1 MDEEGM
7 HEYEKSHI
15 KKLQEQRMAMQKKTF
30 TNWMNNIYR
39 ENDSIPITDIYT
51 ELKDGLYL
59 LRLLEFISGE
69 QLPKPAKGKMRV
81 HFLENNSKA
90 LTFLKSKVPVK
101 LIGPENIVDGDRT
114 LILGLI
120 WIIILRFQISSIT
133 LDKDEFGASASKA
146 SAKEALL
153 IWCQIK
159 TAPYSNVDVQ
169 DFSSSWRDGLAF
181 NALIHAHRPDLID
194 YHHLKSTQP
203 LHNLNNAFNVAD
215 TKLGISKLLDAEDVV
230 IPHPDERSIMTYV
243 SLYYHY
249 FSKMKQ
255 GQTVQK
261 RIGNIMSLVLELE
274 NLKSQYETMV
284 TDLLRWIQQKVL
296 EMNDRHFPDAIDGM
310 LQLLANFKTY
320 RTVEKPAKYQEKGLI
335 EAQFFNIRTKLQA
348 NNLRPYF
355 PPDGRS
361 LSDIEKYWKVLEKAE
376 YEREKAL
383 QKELLRLERLEQ
395 LAQMFQKKAFLRES
409 YLHEMREVIERQD
422 FKPNNI
428 TQVEAAT
435 KKLEAIEADVL
446 PREQRFR
453 SLAEICAVLEKE
465 NYHNKAVIITKQ
477 QELSRGWNALLHL
490 LKAHKQLL
498 EDKQQT
504 LVLLRDIDSVVEELR
519 AMQDLISSKEL
530 GKQLPEV
537 DYFLQEHNLI
547 ESQIMSYGESVRLIL
562 ARAECIPKS
571 EKGNVDVLQTKVKNL
586 HQLYQNLVSLS
597 KSRRLRLEELLKLY
611 QFFQDC
617 GEEEAWIREKWQ
629 ALSLADPGRDIGHI
643 NSSIAKQE
651 ALEAEIFS
659 HQSIL
664 SKVVRNGKELCQLAY
679 TDQAAIQKM
688 IDSIQKQW
696 LELQDE
702 VKRRKLRLEV
712 AALIKQYFADANE
725 AESWLKEHLPLIT
738 SEDFGKDESSAEAI
752 LQRHLRLEKE
762 ISAYSMEVRRLG
774 DQAQKV
780 AGKAHLIQEKKTG
793 NVITQERSR
802 PQKRGYV
809 ALMPPETEDSKQ
821 DPQMSPDNIRGVQE
835 EIEASYEN
843 LQQLAKKRKKALEE
857 MVRLYQFYSACGE
870 FQSWM
875 DDKETIFQTFQPNP
889 ENVEVMQQKYENFL
903 TDLAAGKARLGE
915 INNMANELV
924 KIAPDMKSQIL
935 DHLKAIS
942 KSWNRL
948 EVLKEEKGAELI
960 GLADVKTFLQ
970 NCQNMETLMQEKRK
984 ELESSEPSG
993 NLESEE
999 RQWKAHERDIDV
1011 LERKIAYLKSMEESM
1026 RHTNPQES
1034 LAIRKQIEQ
1043 MEKLLGQ
1050 LKEEAQAKKD
1060 KLQKDK
1066 DQKTFLQDS
1075 HRQMLWIQ
1083 DIKEKLTSEEM
1094 GTDVTSAEQLLRDH
1108 RYLLKEIDG
1117 QRDRIIELQQMG
1129 KNVLDSSNSPEVRDS
1144 LVSLIQGYN
1153 DLSDLWVERTEK
1165 LEQGLELQQFL
1176 READSINAAI
1186 SSHEAFLRVNDLGD
1200 QLDTVQILLN
1210 RHKQFEKVLAALN
1223 SRVTSLRK
1231 NGESLVAKNHFAN
1244 ALIKQRVSDTQ
1255 NRYDDLD
1262 KKSEE
1267 RQKQLLNSL
1276 RLQEFNRDATE
1287 LLVWMDE
1294 KYKIALDESY
1304 RDPSNILRKLKWH
1317 ETAEREMDANQV
1329 RFEDLVKVGQQ
1340 LLRENHYEKKSIELK
1355 MLEVTKKWQDLKKKM
1370 ADRGDKLR
1378 QAGQQEQLMELLQD
1392 AKEKI
1397 EKIEKVLQSP
1407 QSGHDLRTSRDLLK
1421 EHRQLENESRELA
1434 DKMNSIVSRA
1444 QKMATNH
1451 FNSQGIMDETMKY
1464 LRRFESLQDPLSK
1477 RGEFLQAKVD
1487 QYEFYHYCDL
1497 ELTWINEKM
1506 PVASSTHFGKS
1517 LDAALSML
1525 QKHKELQA
1533 EVNAHKQQLRRV
1545 LEIGNSLIAS
1555 NHPESR
1561 NISDKNKKLQDVWSE
1576 LEQACEKRM
1585 RSLQDSV
1592 SFQKFLLDVS
1602 DMESWIG
1609 EKIPLANSKDYG
1621 KEESATQKMM
1631 KKHKDLQQEIELYQ
1645 DLASTLGSS
1654 GQNLPS
1660 YGYDEVDAPVQ
1671 KIRSQMKDL
1680 KDCASVRWG
1689 KLEEALALHE
1699 YIRESGD
1706 LQEWINQQR
1715 QVASSEDY
1723 GNDYEHVLQ
1732 LQAKFDTFQHQMETA
1747 GQRMAG
1753 CQQLA
1758 DSLLNRG
1765 HSDSMQIVQKQK
1777 ELRASWEEL
1786 QQLTKQRGKR
1796 LQDAEAVHKCF
1807 WDLKEALSHIEE
1819 KSQSIPDDI
1828 AKDLS
1833 GVQSQL
1839 RKHEALEHE
1848 LSGNEQQLQELV
1860 DAADGALSRCSG
1872 EQNLTLQQIQ
1882 NEVVEK
1888 WELMKTKVEKRRT
1901 DLEQACRL
1909 YLFLAAVR
1917 DYFSWAAEITRE
1929 MNVEETI
1936 RGVLASSERLNAHQD
1951 LKQNMDAHQ
1960 EKYNKTVAIGQS
1972 LLQEGKIPEEQLR
1985 EKLQALVEENKKLYL
2000 HWEMKRKLLEQ
2011 VHQEQVFY
2019 RDIDNVEKILNAQEV
2034 TLKSSDLGASAGETE
2049 QLIKKH
2055 EAFAKLLSSQDE
2067 KVTSL
2072 QDQASKLLEDNKRLE
2087 TRQVQ
2092 YKLNVVIERRNKV
2105 KALSQARQQGLTT
2118 ALLLALFNQNLTEAQ
2133 YWINERMQM
2142 LDDDTQQGSTDI
2154 QSKLKLLQKH
2164 QVFEAEIL
2172 AHEKTIQDATEMGM
2186 SLVSQQHPKSADI
2199 RQKNQTLLEEWEKL
2213 KKAVAARG
2221 KMLEDKRDLLEFL
2234 QKVDQVEA
2242 WIRDK
2247 EVMINVGDVGKDYEH
2262 CLQLTKKLNEF
2273 RGAASGEVTVDDAHI
2288 KAINALASKLERQNV
2303 EEIKTVHQRKK
2314 QLNDKWNSFHGD
2326 LKKYRMAL
2334 KAALEIHAFIREID
2348 NINERMSEKSSL
2360 MQALDYG
2367 KDVESVANLI
2377 RRHEETIRD
2386 INVIQSQK
2394 ESLHQEANRLSRRNS
2409 SMSERLTSKEKEM
2422 TDNWQKLQ
2430 LQANQRKEKLDAS
2443 YHLQRFNAD
2452 IREIMNWMQKLQ
2464 ALIDGAGLPKIM
2476 GDVEARI
2483 EEHQERKSEIE
2494 ARTERFNSVKS
2505 SGQKLCNLGHYAA
2518 DEIRLVLSHAEEA
2531 WDLLIQSW
2539 REQNIKLR
2547 QARDLQTFISIV
2559 DQNESWLNSKEAFL
2573 ANEDLGDS
2581 VTSVE
2586 SLQNKHEKF
2595 QKAVDAQMGKIDEME
2610 AFAKQLID
2618 NQHYDSENMAYKCQA
2633 VLERKKKLLNLS
2645 EARKKKLEE
2654 SRQLQKFL
2662 KSSYEVGAWMLE
2674 KNSIAMDDSWR
2685 DPSNLQTKLQK
2696 HQTFEAEIKAN
2707 RNRLDSIKADGEK
2720 MLQCNHYASD
2730 IIQTRLDEM
2739 EELWVEVLE
2748 KCTEKANK
2756 LQAAYKALQFQ
2767 RSLEDIEKWLD
2778 QVEARLD
2785 AANKG
2790 KELMTLENLGEL
2802 EENITSHRERLQG
2815 LADKTREFRQEGH
2828 FLADEI
2834 EDRVRI
2840 LVHRYKSLN
2849 EPLQECRAAIE
2860 GMKLLDQFFR
2870 DIDDELAW
2878 IEEKMP
2884 LASSKECGQSLTTA
2898 QALLEKHQNLEN
2910 EISSREALTKA
2921 VMGTGRKLVRG
2932 NHFASHEIDNRLRQ
2946 LEMAAETLKAEAERR
2961 RKRLTQAC
2969 EAQQFLTELLEAE
2982 VWMAERGIII
2992 KSSDSGKNEES
3003 TQALVRKL
3011 DTTIRDLEGF
3021 SPRINK
3027 LKETGKSLESDNE
3040 NPESSAVIPKL
3051 QSVLREYHSLL
3062 EKAELRRGQLQ
3073 QQYQLFQYL
3082 KEADT
3087 VEAWLLS
3094 KKTTAESDDF
3104 GQDLEGFKLLAK
3116 QFENFVKEVETLGKS
3131 KVWSLNEL
3139 ASGLLKESH
3148 GQAEGIKKKAEEV
3161 NRTWDALCQSIENR
3175 AKILTKAQQVHQ
3187 FDHEV
3192 DELLC
3197 WIQEKEVTVN
3207 NDDYGYDLM
3216 GVQTLLSQHEGFER
3230 DLAAIKK
3237 EMEQVIKQG
3246 QSVSQLHPPVQKK
3259 VAERM
3264 EDVAMSWGS
3273 LITKSQERK
3282 EKLTQAE
3289 QVQMYFSECG
3299 ELIVWAREIHALMIS
3314 EELTSDLAGAEQLIK
3329 RHEEYKREIDR
3340 HWGKYEELQRM
3351 GKSLL
3356 EKKHF
3361 MSFEI
3366 EEKIH
3371 ELSELMGL
3379 VSDTWK
3385 RRKEIYDENLEIQ
3398 LLWRDLEQADGWLN
3412 TKEPYVLDS
3421 NYGDSIPHVEDL
3433 IKKQEEFEKMLA
3445 AQGEKF
3451 EMLKRKT
3458 KREQNLSKQP
3468 EFNEKEPKKPESFIR
3483 VPSLKR
3489 KPSADRRGFPQ
3500 KLGSTRGLSSRPA
3513 AESVSATQQNPSDNL
3528 DGKSNTTKT
3537 EPKTS
3542 SVPNL
3547 LDLQIPTLE
3556 NPITFPVSQPIGS
3569 SYQQPL
3575 SPVQSYQSYKVP
3587 ITEEILSH
3595 SPLITLEDTKYQPK
3609 EKSLLNPTDAFTSH
3623 NFALSSEKTQSGV
3636 VEEKPTVGLGD
3647 KLPKVPVLFDL
3658 IPETTTITALEVKAQ
3673 YSLPEVKPQYAVQEV
3688 KPQYTIPEVK
3698 PQYTIPEVKP
3708 QYTIPEVKPQY
3719 TIPEVKP
3726 QYTIPEVKP
3735 QYTIPEVNPQ
3745 YTIPEVKPQYTIPE
3759 VKPQYTIPEVKLQY
3773 TIPEM
3778 KPQYTIPEVK
3788 PQYTIPEVKPQ
3799 YTIPEMKPQYTI
3811 PEVKPQYT
3819 IPEVKP
3825 QYTIPEVKPQYTIP
3839 EVKPQYT
3846 IPEVKPQYTIP
3857 EVKPQY
3863 TIPEVKPQYTIPE
3876 VKPQYTIPEVKLQ
3889 YKIPE
3894 VKPQYTIP
3902 EVKPQYSQPDM
3913 KPQYTI
3919 PEVKPQYTVSEV
3931 KPQYTMQEVK
3941 PQYSLPEVKPQD
3953 MIPEVK
3959 PQYTIPEVKPQ
3970 DSLPEVK
3977 PEYTIPEVKL
3987 QYSLPEVKPQYT
3999 MPETKPQYSLPE
4011 EKPQYTI
4018 LEMKSQYSL
4027 SDVKPQY
4034 TVQEVNTQYNLP
4046 EIKPQYSLLEVN
4058 LPTTPS
4064 EVKPLFTVPEVNP
4077 PNTLPEVKTQ
4087 YNLIEVKPQYSL
4099 PEVKPQ
4105 SLLELNLDFP
4115 SGPSKLLDLP
4125 TPPSPSPSFDRI
4137 INGFMETKQ
4146 TLLPGGKENPA
4157 NYWNSYFVTM
4167 RGKIMS
4173 FYKGKKDE
4181 TKMSLSLKG
4190 RHLLTR
4196 QSETFLGHYPLS
4208 QRAMAIQFL
4217 QTESISLQRR
4227 QTFTLQDWLRQ
4238 TMVKRS
4244 QKRAFSRSSSGS
4256 KVDHKWTNIPK
4267 LWVILSPAFMNA
4279 DEAETWGWEHL

>member
-7 HEYEKSHI
+7 HEYEKGHI

-51 ELKDGLYL
+51 ELNDGLYL

-69 QLPKPAKGKMRV
+69 QLPKPARGRMRV

-90 LTFLKSKVPVK
+90 LSFLKSKVPVK

-133 LDKDEFGASASKA
+133 LDKDEFGASAAKA

-181 NALIHAHRPDLID
+181 NALIHAHRPDFID
-194 YHHLKSTQP
+194 YHNLKSTQP

-261 RIGNIMSLVLELE
+261 RISNIMSLVLELE

-296 EMNDRHFPDAIDGM
+296 EMNDRHFPNAINSM

-335 EAQFFNIRTKLQA
+335 EAHFFNIRTKLQA

-355 PPDGRS
+355 PPDGRF

-383 QKELLRLERLEQ
+383 QKELLRLEGLEH

-409 YLHEMREVIERQD
+409 YLNEMRQVIERQD

-446 PREQRFR
+446 PREQRFK
-453 SLAEICAVLEKE
+453 SLAEMCAVLEKE
-465 NYHNKAVIITKQ
+465 NYHNKAVITTKQ
-477 QELSRGWNALLHL
+477 QELSRGWNALLNL
-490 LKAHKQLL
+490 LKTHKQLL
-498 EDKQQT
+498 EDKQQM
-504 LVLLRDIDSVVEELR
+504 LVLLRDIDTAVEELR

-547 ESQIMSYGESVRLIL
+547 ESQITSYGESVRQIL
-562 ARAECIPKS
+562 ARAECVPKS

-586 HQLYQNLVSLS
+586 YQLYQNLVSLS

-617 GEEEAWIREKWQ
+617 VEEEAWIREKWQ
-629 ALSLADPGRDIGHI
+629 ALSLADPGRDTSHI
-643 NSSIAKQE
+643 NSFIAKQE
-651 ALEAEIFS
+651 ALEAEILS

-679 TDQAAIQKM
+679 TDQTTIQKM

-696 LELQDE
+696 LDLQDE
-702 VKRRKLRLEV
+702 VKRSKLRLEV

-725 AESWLKEHLPLIT
+725 AESWLKEHLPLVT

-774 DQAQKV
+774 DQAQTV
-780 AGKAHLIQEKKTG
+780 AGKAPLIQEKKAG
-793 NVITQERSR
+793 NVMVTQERSR
-802 PQKRGYV
+802 PQKRSYM
-809 ALMPPETEDSKQ
+809 ASMPPENDESKP
-821 DPQMSPDNIRGVQE
+821 DPQMSPDKIRGVQE

-857 MVRLYQFYSACGE
+857 MVRLYQFYSTCGE

-875 DDKETIFQTFQPNP
+875 DDKEKIFQTFQPNP
-889 ENVEVMQQKYENFL
+889 DNVEVMQQKYENFL

-924 KIAPDMKSQIL
+924 KTAPDMKNQIL
-935 DHLKAIS
+935 DHLKAIG
-942 KSWNRL
+942 KSWNHL

-960 GLADVKTFLQ
+960 SLADVKTFLQ
-970 NCQNMETLMQEKRK
+970 NCQNMEFLMQEKRK

-999 RQWKAHERDIDV
+999 RQWKGHERDIDV

-1043 MEKLLGQ
+1043 METLLGQ

-1060 KLQKDK
+1060 KLQDAK

-1094 GTDVTSAEQLLRDH
+1094 GTDVASAEQLLRDH
-1108 RYLLKEIDG
+1108 RYLLKEIEG
-1117 QRDRIIELQQMG
+1117 QRDRIIELQQIG
-1129 KNVLDSSNSPEVRDS
+1129 KNVLGSSNSLEVRDS
-1144 LVSLIQGYN
+1144 LVTLIQGYN
-1153 DLSDLWVERTEK
+1153 DLSDLWVERKQK

-1186 SSHEAFLRVNDLGD
+1186 SSHEAFLRVKDLGD
-1200 QLDTVQILLN
+1200 QLDTVQSLLN

-1255 NRYDDLD
+1255 KRYDDLD
-1262 KKSEE
+1262 RKSEE
-1267 RQKQLLNSL
+1267 RQKQLLDSL

-1304 RDPSNILRKLKWH
+1304 RDPTNILRKLKWH
-1317 ETAEREMDANQV
+1317 EAAEREMDANQV

-1340 LLRENHYEKKSIELK
+1340 LLREDHYEKKSIELK
-1355 MLEVTKKWQDLKKKM
+1355 MLEVTKKWEDLKKKM

-1392 AKEKI
+1392 AKVKI

-1497 ELTWINEKM
+1497 ELTWISEKM

-1525 QKHKELQA
+1525 HKHKELQA

-1545 LEIGNSLIAS
+1545 LEMGNSLIAS
-1555 NHPESR
+1555 GHPESR
-1561 NISDKNKKLQDVWSE
+1561 NISDKNKELQDAWSE

-1585 RSLQDSV
+1585 RGLQDSV
-1592 SFQKFLLDVS
+1592 GFQKFLLDVS

-1609 EKIPLANSKDYG
+1609 EKLPLANSKDYG

-1631 KKHKDLQQEIELYQ
+1631 KKHKDLQQEIDLYQ

-1654 GQNLPS
+1654 GQNMPS
-1660 YGYDEVDAPVQ
+1660 YGCDEVDAPVQ

-1699 YIRESGD
+1699 YVRESGD
-1706 LQEWINQQR
+1706 LQEWIHQQR

-1753 CQQLA
+1753 CQRLA
-1758 DSLLNRG
+1758 DNLLDRG

-1777 ELRASWEEL
+1777 ELRASWEKL

-1848 LSGNEQQLQELV
+1848 LSGNEHQLQELV
-1860 DAADGALSRCSG
+1860 DAADSALSRCSG
-1872 EQNLTLQQIQ
+1872 EQNLKLQQIQ
-1882 NEVVEK
+1882 NKVVEK

-1901 DLEQACRL
+1901 DLEQAREL

-1960 EKYNKTVAIGQS
+1960 ETYNKTVAVGQS
-1972 LLQEGKIPEEQLR
+1972 LLQEGKIPATQLR
-1985 EKLQALVEENKKLYL
+1985 EKLQALVEENKKLYQ

-2019 RDIDNVEKILNAQEV
+2019 RDIDNMEKILNAQEV
-2034 TLKSSDLGASAGETE
+2034 TLKSSDLGASAGEIE

-2055 EAFAKLLSSQDE
+2055 EAFEKLLSSQDE

-2072 QDQASKLLEDNKRLE
+2072 QDQASKLLEDSKRLE

-2092 YKLNVVIERRNKV
+2092 YKLNAVIDRRNKV
-2105 KALSQARQQGLTT
+2105 KALSQARRQELTT
-2118 ALLLALFNQNLTEAQ
+2118 ALLLVLFNQNLTEAQ

-2172 AHEKTIQDATEMGM
+2172 AHEKTIQDVTEMGM

-2199 RQKNQTLLEEWEKL
+2199 HQKNRTLLEEWEKL

-2247 EVMINVGDVGKDYEH
+2247 EVMINVGDLGKDYEH

-2273 RGAASGEVTVDDAHI
+2273 RGAGSGEVTVDDAHI
-2288 KAINALASKLERQNV
+2288 KAINALASKLERQNL

-2334 KAALEIHAFIREID
+2334 EGALEIHAFIREID

-2452 IREIMNWMQKLQ
+2452 IREIMDWMQKLQ
-2464 ALIDGAGLPKIM
+2464 ALMEGAGLPKIM

-2505 SGQKLCNLGHYAA
+2505 SGQKLCNFGHYAA

-2539 REQNIKLR
+2539 RQQNVKLR

-2595 QKAVDAQMGKIDEME
+2595 QKALDAQMGKIDEME

-2618 NQHYDSENMAYKCQA
+2618 NQHYDSENIAYKCQA

-2707 RNRLDSIKADGEK
+2707 RNRLDSIRADGEK
-2720 MLQCNHYASD
+2720 MLQSNHYASD

-2739 EELWVEVLE
+2739 EELWVELLE

-2802 EENITSHRERLQG
+2802 EENITSHGERLQG

-2860 GMKLLDQFFR
+2860 GRKLLDQFFR

-2878 IEEKMP
+2878 IEDKMP

-2946 LEMAAETLKAEAERR
+2946 LEVAAETLKAEAERR

-3040 NPESSAVIPKL
+3040 NPESSIVIPKL

-3062 EKAELRRGQLQ
+3062 EKAELRRAQLQ

-3104 GQDLEGFKLLAK
+3104 GQDLEGFKVLEK

-3161 NRTWDALCQSIENR
+3161 NRTWDVLCQSIENR
-3175 AKILTKAQQVHQ
+3175 AKILAKAEQVHQ

-3207 NDDYGYDLM
+3207 TDDYGYDLM

-3246 QSVSQLHPPVQKK
+3246 QAVSQLHPPVQKK
-3259 VAERM
+3259 VAERL
-3264 EDVAMSWGS
+3264 EDVAKSWGN

-3340 HWGKYEELQRM
+3340 HWGKYEELQRI

-3379 VSDTWK
+3379 VSNTWK

-3421 NYGDSIPHVEDL
+3421 NYGDSVPHVEDL

-3451 EMLKRKT
+3451 ETLKRKT

-3468 EFNEKEPKKPESFIR
+3468 DFNEKEPKKPESFIR

-3513 AESVSATQQNPSDNL
+3513 AESVGTTQLNTPVVSGGLLDNV

-3537 EPKTS
+3537 EQEPKTL

-3547 LDLQIPTLE
+3547 LDLHIPPLE
-3556 NPITFPVSQPIGS
+3556 TPITLPVSQPIRA
-3569 SYQQPL
+3569 SYQELL

-3587 ITEEILSH
+3587 ITEEILDR
-3595 SPLITLEDTKYQPK
+3595 SPLIALEDTKYQPK
-3609 EKSLLNPTDAFTSH
+3609 EKSLLNPTDASISLSH
-3623 NFALSSEKTQSGV
+3623 NSALSSEKTQSGV
-3636 VEEKPTVGLGD
+3636 VEEKPSVGLGD
-3647 KLPKVPVLFDL
+3647 KLSKVPVLFDL
-3658 IPETTTITALEVKAQ
+3658 IPETTPITALEVKPEYSLPKVKPQYSLPEVKPQYSLPEVKPQYSLPEVKPQYSLQEVKPQYTVQEVKPQYTVQEVKPQYSLQEVKSQYSLPEVEPQYSVPEVKPQYSVPKVKPQYSLPEVKPQYSLEEVKPQYSLPVVKAQ
-3673 YSLPEVKPQYAVQEV
+3673 YSLPEVKPQYTVPELKPQYSVQEV

-3698 PQYTIPEVKP
+3698 PQYSLPEIKPEYSLPEVNPPNTLPEVKP
-3708 QYTIPEVKPQY
+3708 RYTMPELKPQY
-3719 TIPEVKP
+3719 SL
-3726 QYTIPEVKP
+3726 
-3735 QYTIPEVNPQ
+3735 
-3745 YTIPEVKPQYTIPE
+3745 
-3759 VKPQYTIPEVKLQY
+3759 PEVKLRN
-3773 TIPEM
+3773 
-3778 KPQYTIPEVK
+3778 
-3788 PQYTIPEVKPQ
+3788 
-3799 YTIPEMKPQYTI
+3799 
-3811 PEVKPQYT
+3811 
-3819 IPEVKP
+3819 
-3825 QYTIPEVKPQYTIP
+3825 
-3839 EVKPQYT
+3839 
-3846 IPEVKPQYTIP
+3846 
-3857 EVKPQY
+3857 
-3863 TIPEVKPQYTIPE
+3863 
-3876 VKPQYTIPEVKLQ
+3876 
-3889 YKIPE
+3889 
-3894 VKPQYTIP
+3894 
-3902 EVKPQYSQPDM
+3902 
-3913 KPQYTI
+3913 
-3919 PEVKPQYTVSEV
+3919 TV
-3931 KPQYTMQEVK
+3931 PEVK
-3941 PQYSLPEVKPQD
+3941 PQYSLPEVKP
-3953 MIPEVK
+3953 
-3959 PQYTIPEVKPQ
+3959 
-3970 DSLPEVK
+3970 
-3977 PEYTIPEVKL
+3977 
-3987 QYSLPEVKPQYT
+3987 
-3999 MPETKPQYSLPE
+3999 
-4011 EKPQYTI
+4011 
-4018 LEMKSQYSL
+4018 
-4027 SDVKPQY
+4027 
-4034 TVQEVNTQYNLP
+4034 
-4046 EIKPQYSLLEVN
+4046 
-4058 LPTTPS
+4058 
-4064 EVKPLFTVPEVNP
+4064 
-4077 PNTLPEVKTQ
+4077 PNTLPEVKPRYT
-4087 YNLIEVKPQYSL
+4087 LSEMKPQYSL

-4105 SLLELNLDFP
+4105 SLLELNVDFP
-4115 SGPSKLLDLP
+4115 SGSSRISDLP
-4125 TPPSPSPSFDRI
+4125 TPPSPSPSLDRI

-4181 TKMSLSLKG
+4181 TKNETAIPSVNLVGAVCERISDTAEKVNTFCVRATDGSEYLLSVPTVKKMEIWIQAIDGNANERVIKREVSAYSPVRDIPRALSLEPESNG
-4190 RHLLTR
+4190 HTFPANRVYIT
-4196 QSETFLGHYPLS
+4196 SEKTDFYS
-4208 QRAMAIQFL
+4208 
-4217 QTESISLQRR
+4217 
-4227 QTFTLQDWLRQ
+4227 
-4238 TMVKRS
+4238 
-4244 QKRAFSRSSSGS
+4244 
-4256 KVDHKWTNIPK
+4256 PK
-4267 LWVILSPAFMNA
+4267 LVETDDGKEKSKMNVFKKFFRK
-4279 DEAETWGWEHL
+4279 